1 MFSNL
6 VCWVT
11 NCVRLNSFK
20 RSMNSSYWCVYLQS
34 GEMVGILSDQ
44 QNLGKLKSPNTHL
57 WPFTVDTI
65 AIDLL
70 NSSKLF
76 VSYSLG
82 L

>member
-6 VCWVT
+6 VGWVT
-11 NCVRLNSFK
+11 SCVRLNSFK
-20 RSMNSSYWCVYLQS
+20 RSMNSSYCSVYLQS
-34 GEMVGILSDQ
+34 GEMMGILSAQ
-44 QNLGKLKSPNTHL
+44 QNLEKLKSPNTYV
-57 WPFTVDTI
+57 WPFTVDTM

-76 VSYSLG
+76 VSDSLG

>member
-1 MFSNL
+1 MFSYL
-6 VCWVT
+6 VGWVT
-11 NCVRLNSFK
+11 HCVRLNLFK

-34 GEMVGILSDQ
+34 GEMVGILSAQ
-44 QNLGKLKSPNTHL
+44 QNFGKLKSPNTHV

-70 NSSKLF
+70 NSSELF
-76 VSYSLG
+76 VSDSIG